1 MPGMEPAE
9 STPRLRLTSR
19 VEEIPHTGPAI
30 ARGLREMRLTRVGH
44 LIAHLPTRY
53 ERIQPE
59 TTIADS
65 LRDHL
70 VTIRATVVATRLG
83 GHRRKPRF
91 EAVLED
97 ETGRLDVV
105 WFNAPYLQRRILPGH
120 LLRVRGKVRLYN
132 RALQL
137 ANPEHEIIDPDE
149 PRIEV
154 VTLRPVYPASEHIS
168 SRVIGRVIRRVL
180 PLVLDDIEDHLPPVF
195 LRERDLPALRDA
207 YRMVHA
213 PQDEAEAAAGRRRLA
228 YDELLMLQLGVFLRR
243 AQSSATH
250 EAPPLARTP
259 EIDARIR
266 ARFPFALTEAQERA
280 IEEIAGDLAQTRPSS
295 RLIQGDVGSGK
306 TVVALYAMLLAVA
319 SGHQAAL
326 MAPTEILAEQH
337 FATLSA
343 MLAGSRTSIELLTG
357 STSPSQREVILDRL
371 SRGEIDI
378 LVGTHALLSEHVAFR
393 SLALAVIDEQHR
405 FGVHQRASLRTKGDD
420 ARTAPHVLVMTAT
433 PIPRTLALTV
443 LGDLDISTI
452 DALPPGRTPI
462 QTRVLRP
469 AQRDEAYAIVRE
481 RLERGEQAFV
491 VAPLIEQSAHEA
503 VDVRTLADELA
514 RGPLAGRRIGLLHG
528 QLARD
533 EREQTMERFRRG
545 EIEVLVATSII
556 EVGVDVP
563 NASVMVIE
571 SAERF
576 GLAQLH
582 QLRGRVGRGPHASIC
597 ILIAEATTEQAAQR
611 LEVMAKS
618 CDGFEIAQRDL
629 EIRGP
634 GEFFGTAQSG
644 VLRFRAADLAR
655 DLDLLTLA
663 RRDARQWIE
672 RSPRLDRPDEALLC
686 SRMFKAVGEELGL
699 SEVG

>member
-1 MPGMEPAE
+1 MEKADAGP
-9 STPRLRLTSR
+9 TLRLTSR
-19 VEEIPHTGPAI
+19 VEEIPRTGPAI
-30 ARGLREMRLTRVGH
+30 SRGLRELRLTRVGH

-53 ERIQPE
+53 ERIEPE

-83 GHRRKPRF
+83 GSRRRPRF

-120 LLRVRGKVRLYN
+120 LLRVRGKVRLYD
-132 RALQL
+132 RARRLT
-137 ANPEHEIIDPDE
+137 NPEHEIIDPDE

-168 SRVIGRVIRRVL
+168 SRVIGRVIRRAL
-180 PLVLDDIEDHLPPVF
+180 PLVLDDIEDHLPASF
-195 LRERDLPALRDA
+195 LRERELPPLRDA

-213 PQDEAEAAAGRRRLA
+213 PLDDEEASAGRRRLA

-243 AQSSATH
+243 AQTASSS
-250 EAPPLARTP
+250 EAPVLSRTD

-266 ARFPFALTEAQERA
+266 ARFPFALTGAQDRA
-280 IEEIAGDLAQTRPSS
+280 IDEIARDLASSRPAS

-337 FATLSA
+337 FATLSG
-343 MLAGSRTSIELLTG
+343 MLAGSRTAIELLTG
-357 STSPSQREVILDRL
+357 TIPHTRRRELLQRLAD
-371 SRGEIDI
+371 GEIDI
-378 LVGTHALLSEHVAFR
+378 LVGTHALLGERVAFR
-393 SLALAVIDEQHR
+393 SLALVVIDEQHR
-405 FGVHQRASLRTKGDD
+405 FGVHQRARLRTKSDD
-420 ARTAPHVLVMTAT
+420 ARTVPHVLVMTAT

-443 LGDLDISTI
+443 LGDLDVSTI

-462 QTRVLRP
+462 ETRVLSP
-469 AQRDEAYAIVRE
+469 AQRDEAYALVRA
-481 RLERGEQAFV
+481 RLDQGQQAFV
-491 VAPLIEQSAHEA
+491 VAPLIDQSAHDA
-503 VDVRTLADELA
+503 VDVRTLADDLA
-514 RGPLAGRRIGLLHG
+514 RGPLAGRRIGLIHG

-533 EREQTMERFRRG
+533 EREHTMERFRRG
-545 EIEVLVATSII
+545 ELEVLVATSII

-582 QLRGRVGRGPHASIC
+582 QLRGRVGRGRHASVC

-611 LEVMAKS
+611 LEVMERS
-618 CDGFEIAQRDL
+618 SDGFELAQRDL

-644 VLRFRAADLAR
+644 ALRFRAADLTR

-663 RRDARQWIE
+663 RRDARRWIE
-672 RSPRLDRPDEALLC
+672 RSPRLDHPDEALL
-686 SRMFKAVGEELGL
+686 RTRLFKAVGHELGL